1 MLGPLIMITH
11 QLTVAD
17 LDGEHQN
24 LPFFIIYYGHYLS
37 SGGGRGCSYVLK
49 YLLLDLF
56 FHISE
61 DPLISVDVCSG
72 AL

>member
-24 LPFFIIYYGHYLS
+24 LTFFYLLS
-37 SGGGRGCSYVLK
+37 SLPPFWGRQGLFLWVSVLK

-56 FHISE
+56 SVS
-61 DPLISVDVCSG
+61 LIWRILSS
-72 AL
+72 L